1 ILWHGFSASV
11 RDRYEHVCQVASV
24 RAHAPGINL
33 LTSGS
38 KVPIRWSK
46 RRREWELVWLITGVR
61 CSPGAHW
68 SARLRENG
76 PRPFSPKSAFPQTLG
91 ESVASFGQT
100 RGLSPPLLMAAERGG
115 RRFCAGQKSRFSVPT
130 HQSPGAT

>member
-1 ILWHGFSASV
+1 MPNWRFRISRSSKAEDTQAAATRYEMITESLSRFLFCCTACRHFKGHARRNRTQQLLWHGLSASV

-46 RRREWELVWLITGVR
+46 RRREWE
-61 CSPGAHW
+61 
-68 SARLRENG
+68 
-76 PRPFSPKSAFPQTLG
+76 
-91 ESVASFGQT
+91 
-100 RGLSPPLLMAAERGG
+100 
-115 RRFCAGQKSRFSVPT
+115 
-130 HQSPGAT
+130 